1 MKTYWKF
8 IFKILAIIIWLVTI
22 FKFSS
27 QASSESLDLSN
38 KFMYKVVSILENKEL
53 SKEKKEQLS
62 KKYTLYVR
70 KSAHFF
76 LYFVLGILIF
86 WLFCDIIKIHS
97 LLVLL
102 TIASCCLYAM
112 SDEWHQKFVD
122 GRTARLFDVI
132 VDTGG
137 ATLSTTFMFMFYKDI
152 ETSKYKKETNRK
164 ISELEDRIIVLEGKD
179 PVKVHEEEKEHKRK
193 KVINKK

>member
-8 IFKILAIIIWLVTI
+8 IFKILAIIIWLITI

-86 WLFCDIIKIHS
+86 NFPSVKFATFS
-97 LLVLL
+97 LPFSSFKKLV
-102 TIASCCLYAM
+102 
-112 SDEWHQKFVD
+112 
-122 GRTARLFDVI
+122 
-132 VDTGG
+132 
-137 ATLSTTFMFMFYKDI
+137 
-152 ETSKYKKETNRK
+152 
-164 ISELEDRIIVLEGKD
+164 
-179 PVKVHEEEKEHKRK
+179 
-193 KVINKK
+193 